1 MCLSQDQPEG
11 LAEKMSDNPGQRSN
25 AELTFYL
32 WRIYL
37 VDWYDKLLLNP
48 HNDILVKVFSKN
60 LTMSLLKLFVGD
72 QIISF

>member
-11 LAEKMSDNPGQRSN
+11 LAEETSDNPGQRSN
-25 AELTFYL
+25 AGLTFYL
-32 WRIYL
+32 WGIYL
-37 VDWYDKLLLNP
+37 VDWYDKLLLDP